1 MQVSKNDVARQALVK
16 AGKLEERHA
25 SRPSLEPQKV
35 AQTEDDLNRIRPE
48 LIAIGLFLVVLIIL
62 AAMGF

>member
-1 MQVSKNDVARQALVK
+1 MQESKNEVVRQALVK

-25 SRPSLEPQKV
+25 NRPSLELQK
-35 AQTEDDLNRIRPE
+35 AEPTDDDLSKIRPE
-48 LIAIGLFLVVLIIL
+48 LIAIGLFLVVMIIL